1 MKNPKLDIIKLN
13 FITAILT
20 SICISCVPIEK
31 VNPKPHINTNLE
43 NNQKQSLEKLFV

>member
-20 SICISCVPIEK
+20 SICISCVPIWK
-31 VNPKPHINTNLE
+31 G
-43 NNQKQSLEKLFV
+43 QSKTSYQY